1 MGLCYKFLCSIF
13 SKGTKPFDFMK
24 GNIVRRLVNKVKC
37 IGHINEGLIMFF
49 GNLRIRFL
57 KIGWFDCEQWGKNQY
72 RKTERN

>member
-1 MGLCYKFLCSIF
+1 
-13 SKGTKPFDFMK
+13 MK
-24 GNIVRRLVNKVKC
+24 RNIVRRLVNNVKC
-37 IGHINEGLIMFF
+37 ISHINEGLIMFF